1 MEADLDICVID
12 PRKTEEFT
20 VRIPIPT
27 KVLFDNSCVTITM
40 KDDSINIDNYI
51 KLWRDKAIPDVI
63 LCEGKVDNIDV
74 KHCAASND
82 LIYRHL
88 NTLMN
93 KLEFQ
98 LNHRAYGNIV
108 LGLLTPP

>member
-40 KDDSINIDNYI
+40 K
-51 KLWRDKAIPDVI
+51 DKAIPDVI